1 MHILSTPIEYL
12 KGVGPIRS
20 ELLKKELNI
29 FTYEDL
35 LLHFPFRYVDKSNI
49 HLISQINDSFPH
61 VQFRGR
67 IKKIE
72 EKGNKRSKR
81 LIAYFQDSSGVI
93 ELIWFKSIRWI
104 KQNLDLDKEYIVF
117 GKPSFFSG
125 KPNLVHPDLD
135 IMDGVK
141 EDFMGLHGVY
151 STTEKLINKG
161 LNSRAISKLV
171 KNLLPLLENNIE
183 ESLSDEVLTKF
194 KIPKKKNAL
203 INIHIS
209 KDLKILERAQKRL
222 KFEELFFLQL
232 HLLKSKQLRKTKTIG
247 YSLAD
252 IGENFNDFYNN
263 HLKFPLTNAQKKVI
277 KEIRADVKKNQQM
290 NRLLQGD
297 VGSGKTIVAILSMLI
312 AIDNG
317 YQACIMAPTE
327 ILAQQHFK
335 TMSQELK
342 SLNIKIDIL
351 TGSKKSKARKVLL
364 EELKNGDINLLIGTH
379 ALLEDTVEF
388 SNLGF
393 VVIDEQHRFG
403 VAQRAKLWKKNKYP
417 PHILVMTAT
426 PIPRTL
432 SMTLYG
438 DLDVSV
444 IDELPPGRKEIKT
457 LWKSDSSRLNIIR
470 FMHEQIKEG
479 RQVYIVFPLID
490 ESAKLD
496 YKNLIEGFDSIVR
509 EFPLP
514 DFQVSVV
521 HGQMKSADKE
531 YEMQRFVEGKTDILV
546 ATTVIEVGV
555 NVPNAS
561 VMVIESAERFGLSQL
576 HQLRG
581 RVGRGANQSYCVLM
595 SGHKVSVDGKTRLQ
609 TMVDTND
616 GFKLAEVD
624 LKLRGPG
631 DMMGT
636 KQSGLLNFK
645 IADLIKDNKILI
657 FAREQ
662 AQILLEDDFD
672 LSKSENINIA
682 RFYRPYARE
691 RMGWSRIS

>member
-183 ESLSDEVLTKF
+183 ENLSDEILTKF

-297 VGSGKTIVAILSMLI
+297 VGSGKTIVALLSMLI

-351 TGSKKSKARKVLL
+351 TGSKKSKGRKVLL

>member
-12 KGVGPIRS
+12 KGVGPVRS
-20 ELLKKELNI
+20 ELLKKELRI

-35 LLHFPFRYVDKSNI
+35 LMHFPFRYVDKSNI
-49 HLISQINDSFPH
+49 YKISEINDSMSQI
-61 VQFRGR
+61 QFRGKIIR
-67 IKKIE
+67 IE
-72 EKGNKRSKR
+72 EKGLKKSKR
-81 LIAYFQDSSGVI
+81 LIAYFQDSSGTI
-93 ELIWFKSIRWI
+93 ELIWFKSIKWI
-104 KQNLDLDKEYIVF
+104 KQNLSLEKDYIVF
-117 GKPSFFSG
+117 GKPSFYSG
-125 KPNLVHPDLD
+125 KPSLVHPELDALDDNINDL
-135 IMDGVK
+135 K
-141 EDFMGLHGVY
+141 GLYGVY
-151 STTEKLINKG
+151 SSTEKLVNKG
-161 LNSRAISKLV
+161 LNSRAISKLI
-171 KNLLPLLENNIE
+171 KNLIPLIKNNIE
-183 ESLSDEVLTKF
+183 ENLSDEILEKF
-194 KIPKKKNAL
+194 KLPKKENAL
-203 INIHIS
+203 INVHIS
-209 KDLKILERAQKRL
+209 KDLKVLERAQKRL

-232 HLLKSKQLRKTKTIG
+232 HLLKSKLIRKTKSKG
-247 YSLAD
+247 YSFAE
-252 IGENFNDFYNN
+252 IGDFFNNYYNN
-263 HLKFPLTNAQKKVI
+263 YLNFPLTNAQKRVL
-277 KEIRADVKKNQQM
+277 KEIRKDVRGNQQM

-317 YQACIMAPTE
+317 FQACIMAPTE

-335 TMSQELK
+335 TISDELSK
-342 SLNIKIDIL
+342 LDIEIDIL
-351 TGSKKSKARKVLL
+351 TGSKKTKERRILL
-364 EELKNGDINLLIGTH
+364 EKLEGGQINLLIGTH
-379 ALLEDTVEF
+379 ALLEDKVKF

-403 VAQRAKLWKKNKYP
+403 VAQRAKLWKKNINP
-417 PHILVMTAT
+417 PHVLVMTAT

-438 DLDVSV
+438 DLDVSI

-457 LWKSDSSRLNIIR
+457 LWRSDSNRLKILR
-470 FMHEQIKEG
+470 FKREQISLG
-479 RQVYIVFPLID
+479 RQIYIVFPLID

-521 HGQMKSADKE
+521 HGQMKAEDKE
-531 YEMQRFVEGKTDILV
+531 YEMKRFVEGKTDILV

-561 VMVIESAERFGLSQL
+561 VMIIESAERFGLSQL

-581 RVGRGANQSYCVLM
+581 RVGRGANQSYCILM
-595 SGHKVSVDGKTRLQ
+595 SGHKISADGKTRLQ
-609 TMVDTND
+609 TMIDTND

-636 KQSGLLNFK
+636 RQSGLLNFK
-645 IADLIKDNKILI
+645 IADLVKDNKILLH
-657 FAREQ
+657 AREQ
-662 AQILLEDDFD
+662 ALEVVNDDFD
-672 LSKSENINIA
+672 LLKSENINIA

>member
-12 KGVGPIRS
+12 KGVGPVRS
-20 ELLKKELNI
+20 ELLKKELRI

-35 LLHFPFRYVDKSNI
+35 LMHFPFRYVDKSNI
-49 HLISQINDSFPH
+49 YKISEINDSMSQI
-61 VQFRGR
+61 QFRGKIIR
-67 IKKIE
+67 IE
-72 EKGNKRSKR
+72 EKGIKKSKR
-81 LIAYFQDSSGVI
+81 LIAYFQDSSGTI
-93 ELIWFKSIRWI
+93 ELIWFKSIKWI
-104 KQNLDLDKEYIVF
+104 KQNLSLEKDYIVF
-117 GKPSFFSG
+117 GKPSFYSG
-125 KPNLVHPDLD
+125 KPSLVHPELDALEDNINDL
-135 IMDGVK
+135 K
-141 EDFMGLHGVY
+141 GLYGVY
-151 STTEKLINKG
+151 SSTEKLVNKG
-161 LNSRAISKLV
+161 LNSRAISKLI
-171 KNLLPLLENNIE
+171 KNLIPLIKNNIE
-183 ESLSDEVLTKF
+183 ENLSDEILEKF
-194 KIPKKKNAL
+194 KLPKKENAL
-203 INIHIS
+203 INVHIS
-209 KDLKILERAQKRL
+209 KDLKVLERAQKRL

-232 HLLKSKQLRKTKTIG
+232 HLLKSKLIRKTKSKG
-247 YSLAD
+247 YSFAE
-252 IGENFNDFYNN
+252 IGDFFNNYYNN
-263 HLKFPLTNAQKKVI
+263 YLDFPLTNAQKRVL
-277 KEIRADVKKNQQM
+277 KEIRKDVRGNQQM

-317 YQACIMAPTE
+317 FQACIMAPTE

-335 TMSQELK
+335 TISDELSK
-342 SLNIKIDIL
+342 LDIEIDIL
-351 TGSKKSKARKVLL
+351 TGSKKTKERRILL
-364 EELKNGDINLLIGTH
+364 EKLEGGQINLLIGTH
-379 ALLEDTVEF
+379 ALLEDNVKF

-403 VAQRAKLWKKNKYP
+403 VAQRAKLWKKNINP
-417 PHILVMTAT
+417 PHVLVMTAT

-438 DLDVSV
+438 DLDVSI

-457 LWKSDSSRLNIIR
+457 LWRSDSNRLKILR
-470 FMHEQIKEG
+470 FMREQISLG
-479 RQVYIVFPLID
+479 RQIYIVFPLID

-521 HGQMKSADKE
+521 HGQMKAEDKE
-531 YEMQRFVEGKTDILV
+531 YEMKRFVEGKTDILV

-561 VMVIESAERFGLSQL
+561 VMIIESAERFGLSQL

-581 RVGRGANQSYCVLM
+581 RVGRGANQSYCILM
-595 SGHKVSVDGKTRLQ
+595 SGHKISADGKTRLQ
-609 TMVDTND
+609 TMIDTND

-636 KQSGLLNFK
+636 RQSGMLNFK
-645 IADLIKDNKILI
+645 IADLVKDNKILLH
-657 FAREQ
+657 AREQ
-662 AQILLEDDFD
+662 ALKLVNDDFD
-672 LSKSENINIA
+672 LLKSENINIA